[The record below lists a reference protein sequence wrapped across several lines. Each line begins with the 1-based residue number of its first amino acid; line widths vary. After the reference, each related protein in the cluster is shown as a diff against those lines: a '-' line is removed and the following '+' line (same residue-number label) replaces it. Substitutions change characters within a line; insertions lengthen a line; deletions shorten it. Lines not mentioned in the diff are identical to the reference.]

1 MPQRHCVALAAC
13 SLACQNLS
21 LMKKRLLLIYICAAL
36 PFCALTLSATTDVPA
51 LPAASA
57 DEPAP
62 TTVEVKGRTV
72 RVLHAQG
79 QVLEVYNITGVPVMK
94 VRIDANDKTVQ
105 LNLGRGCYLIKVGN
119 VTRKIT
125 LPA

>member
-1 MPQRHCVALAAC
+1 M
-13 SLACQNLS
+13 
-21 LMKKRLLLIYICAAL
+21 
-36 PFCALTLSATTDVPA
+36 PFCALTLSATTDEPA

-72 RVLHAQG
+72 RVHHAKG
-79 QVLEVYNITGVPVMK
+79 HVHEAYNITVVPVMK
-94 VRIDANDKTVQ
+94 VSIDANHNTMQ